1 MSCKYAARICNVE
14 SELNGINKG
23 RWWNEG
29 IHSYLY
35 WFVRSFVRSF
45 VCSFV
50 HSFSFYWEVIYLF
63 ICPFSLLFFAII
75 CNCCFAVVAM
85 PSFEHLSFLQPFFLL
100 FLFCFVL
107 FCFLSFLMCYLLLM
121 DTTQTELSVCRPSKN
136 LFHLLGSSSLHI
148 NSPDSRRHHRSYH
161 VFPSAS
167 IGENKSQALAKTQ
180 TKI

>member
-1 MSCKYAARICNVE
+1 MVKR
-14 SELNGINKG
+14 G
-23 RWWNEG
+23 
-29 IHSYLY
+29 HSFIFVLIRSFIRAFVRL
-35 WFVRSFVRSF
+35 FVRSFIFILLGSHLFIYLSIFVVVFCNYLQLLFRSCCHAQFRAPFISSTFVSF
-45 VCSFV
+45 VFV
-50 HSFSFYWEVIYLF
+50 
-63 ICPFSLLFFAII
+63 
-75 CNCCFAVVAM
+75 
-85 PSFEHLSFLQPFFLL
+85 
-100 FLFCFVL
+100 LFCFVL

-148 NSPDSRRHHRSYH
+148 NSPDSRRHHRPHH

>member
-1 MSCKYAARICNVE
+1 MKEDGETRAFIHIYFDSFVHSC
-14 SELNGINKG
+14 
-23 RWWNEG
+23 
-29 IHSYLY
+29 
-35 WFVRSFVRSF
+35 VRSFVRSF
-45 VCSFV
+45 IHFHFIGKSF
-50 HSFSFYWEVIYLF
+50 IYLF
-63 ICPFSLLFFAII
+63 VHFRCCFLQLFAI
-75 CNCCFAVVAM
+75 VVSQLL
-85 PSFEHLSFLQPFFLL
+85 PCPVSSTFHFFNLSFFC
-100 FLFCFVL
+100 FCFVL

>member
-1 MSCKYAARICNVE
+1 MIRSFIRA
-14 SELNGINKG
+14 
-23 RWWNEG
+23 
-29 IHSYLY
+29 
-35 WFVRSFVRSF
+35 FVRSFVRSF
-45 VCSFV
+45 IHFQFIGKSF
-50 HSFSFYWEVIYLF
+50 IYLF
-63 ICPFSLLFFAII
+63 VHFRCCFLQLFAI
-75 CNCCFAVVAM
+75 VVSQLL
-85 PSFEHLSFLQPFFLL
+85 PCPVSSTFHFFNLSFFCFC
-100 FLFCFVL
+100 FVLFCFVL

-148 NSPDSRRHHRSYH
+148 NSPDSRRHHRPYR